1 MPDTHTGRTDPAEP
15 RPRLELVEIA
25 RRVLSIPTLDTRYSD
40 SLDFHDVAVWCVR
53 EALER
58 AYDLGRESALA
69 DAPGD
74 TPTEHACRL
83 VLRASEQGD
92 LEAALRVLR
101 AELATPC
108 EPDAITCPDCGEF
121 NHDHLLWQDDDTLTC
136 QTCGTTFNPRPRN

>member
-1 MPDTHTGRTDPAEP
+1 MPDNPMPRMQPMEP
-15 RPRLELVEIA
+15 PPRLELVEIA

-83 VLRASEQGD
+83 VLRAS
-92 LEAALRVLR
+92 
-101 AELATPC
+101 
-108 EPDAITCPDCGEF
+108 
-121 NHDHLLWQDDDTLTC
+121 
-136 QTCGTTFNPRPRN
+136 